1 MSMDKVIPNKA
12 AERYGKE
19 WAAELRNQLKLAGKD
34 ATGRLIKSI
43 RPDVITDSNGVDIV
57 IEAEQYLDYVDAG
70 RRPGG
75 KKVPI
80 SALQQWV
87 QIRGLQPRAGMTVEA
102 LPWVIQNS
110 IWRKGIPA
118 TNVIPKT
125 ISAMQQNTRA
135 IALLEEAIATHIETQ
150 IEIKDQ

>member
-1 MSMDKVIPNKA
+1 MSTPNLIPNKA

-19 WAAELRNQLKLAGKD
+19 WAAELRNQLRIAGKD

-43 RPDVITDSNGVDIV
+43 RSEALVQGQDVEILV
-57 IEAEQYLDYVDAG
+57 EAESYLEYVDAG

-75 KKVPI
+75 KRVPI
-80 SALQQWV
+80 SALQQW
-87 QIRGLQPRAGMTVEA
+87 INIKGIQPRAGMTVDA

-125 ISAMQQNTRA
+125 ISAMQTNTRA
-135 IALLEEAIATHIETQ
+135 IALLEQAIAENIENQTESQ
-150 IEIKDQ
+150 LS

>member
-1 MSMDKVIPNKA
+1 MSTTNLIPNKA

-19 WAAELRNQLKLAGKD
+19 WAAELRNQLRIAGKD
-34 ATGRLIKSI
+34 ASGRLIKSI
-43 RPDVITDSNGVDIV
+43 RADVLIDATGAEID
-57 IEAEQYLDYVDAG
+57 IEAEQYLEYVNAG

-75 KKVPI
+75 KRVPI

-87 QIRGLQPRAGMTVEA
+87 SIRGIQPRAGMTVEA

-125 ISAMQQNTRA
+125 IASMQTNARA
-135 IALLEEAIATHIETQ
+135 ITLLEQAIAENIENQ
-150 IEIKDQ
+150 IDLDS